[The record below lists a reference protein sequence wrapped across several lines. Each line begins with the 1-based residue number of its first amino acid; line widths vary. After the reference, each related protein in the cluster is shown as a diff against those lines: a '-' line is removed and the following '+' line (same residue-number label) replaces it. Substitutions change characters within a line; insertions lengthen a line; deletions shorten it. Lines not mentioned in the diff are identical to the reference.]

1 MESLILSFNAVA
13 PIFLMMMLGYLM
25 RRVGI
30 AQKKDFDMVNTLVFK
45 IFLPILL
52 FDNLYTTSNI
62 ENFSAS
68 IVLFTAIGIGL
79 VFVLHTYNV
88 LLDICTQFIELILI
102 ERSNKWLLE

>member
-52 FDNLYTTSNI
+52 CDNLYTTSNI

-79 VFVLHTYNV
+79 VFVLGYFFVKVFTKENSR
-88 LLDICTQFIELILI
+88 
-102 ERSNKWLLE
+102 RSTMLQGFFRTNF